1 MSDNSDVAALLL
13 ICICFGGFI
22 FVAGA
27 TTNQNQTYEETVLT
41 NLYVFWH
48 TPLLTGGVPNSDAQ
62 RLADAYTDYGQPI
75 YIVIS
80 NQANS
85 NLGVAQNTYPQ
96 VLIDYFHSYGL
107 KCMIW
112 IHSMGTN
119 IAPSTGYSLATV
131 EAQVD
136 AQISWGDHIDA
147 FNVDEVNDGGLPNGG
162 SDVGEAANLTYYTDL
177 AAYIRAA
184 GTYIVSFNAG
194 QRDVSDALCV
204 IPDFLCLE
212 SCYYWFATEPG
223 NHIGKTDYYTHA
235 VNLVATY
242 PTKFWGVLADWYIW
256 ERCAVNGGG
265 SGGSTWL
272 YSDYIQDVVGAFAVA
287 DYDLWAALTENQFE
301 AAILNIIQE
310 ANTIGVPNFSWDFE
324 PVNDEP
330 VAAPT
335 GSAAGSGL
343 PSWYESYLLNN
354 LATLGTLEY
363 PIVVMSVSDSTIIT
377 DEPVSATATLTGG
390 LGAVTGTV
398 TFYRS
403 ADAVTWTQLGLAT
416 TLTAGAATSINY
428 QPGLVGYTYF
438 YVAYSGDVNYNV
450 VSSGNVATVV
460 SAPNMLGVLGRI
472 LTQMENY

>member
-1 MSDNSDVAALLL
+1 VANHDLASISLVALSFCSFL
-13 ICICFGGFI
+13 IA
-22 FVAGA
+22 AGVS
-27 TTNQNQTYEETVLT
+27 NQNNFVENQNLT

-48 TPLLTGGVPNSDAQ
+48 TSLLTGGVPNSDAQ
-62 RLADAYTDYGQPI
+62 RLADAYTDYGQPV

-80 NQANS
+80 NQANE
-85 NLGVAQNTYPQ
+85 NVGVAQNTYPQ
-96 VLIDYFHSYGL
+96 VLINYFHSYGL

-177 AAYIRAA
+177 AAYIRAS
-184 GTYIVSFNAG
+184 GSYIVSFNTG

-204 IPDFLCLE
+204 IPDLLCLE

-223 NHIGKTDYYTHA
+223 SHIGITDYYNHA
-235 VNLVATY
+235 VNLVTTY

-256 ERCAVNGGG
+256 ERCNVNGGG

-272 YSDYIQDVVGAFAVA
+272 YSDFIQDIVGVPALA

-301 AAILNIIQE
+301 ATILNIIQE
-310 ANTIGVPNFSWDFE
+310 ANTIGVTNFSWDFE
-324 PVNDEP
+324 PVNNVP

-335 GSAAGSGL
+335 GSLAGSGL
-343 PSWYESYLLNN
+343 PVWYESYLLNN
-354 LATLGTLEY
+354 LIVPGVLEY
-363 PIVVMSVSDSTIIT
+363 PTINMSISDSSIVT
-377 DEPVSATATLTGG
+377 DEPVSATATLTGSAG
-390 LGAVTGTV
+390 VVTGTV

-403 ADAVTWTQLGLAT
+403 TDAATWTQLGLAT
-416 TLTAGAATSINY
+416 TLTAGAATSITY

-438 YVAYSGDVNYNV
+438 YVTYSGDVNYNA
-450 VSSGNVATVV
+450 VSSGNVATSV
-460 SAPNMLGVLGRI
+460 SSPIMLGALGRI
-472 LTQMENY
+472 LTAMENY